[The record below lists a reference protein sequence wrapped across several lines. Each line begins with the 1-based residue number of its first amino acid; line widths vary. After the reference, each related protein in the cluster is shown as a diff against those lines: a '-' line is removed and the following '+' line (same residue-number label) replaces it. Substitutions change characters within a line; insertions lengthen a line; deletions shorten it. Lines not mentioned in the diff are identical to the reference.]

1 MGWSFS
7 CPPTAWHCF
16 LKGTYNTY
24 TLSQDGLIVFFH
36 FTVAHCSSLSPG
48 TRLHFHSSSNIEWRE
63 AEDLESAEE
72 DSADEEQSRFLK
84 VR

>member
-1 MGWSFS
+1 M
-7 CPPTAWHCF
+7 
-16 LKGTYNTY
+16 
-24 TLSQDGLIVFFH
+24 FFH
-36 FTVAHCSSLSPG
+36 FTVAHCSFLSPG